1 MTQNVG
7 LMFFGYAASGDTVE
21 TREDMQLASLERTQ
35 VTVGGLGTDHPAG
48 TAQMPTLLWRITSP
62 KDGHIFR
69 PTQSSHN
76 VALTLPMEVESL
88 FPPFEAR

>member
-1 MTQNVG
+1 
-7 LMFFGYAASGDTVE
+7 MFFGYAASGDTVE

-48 TAQMPTLLWRITSP
+48 TAQMPMLLWRITSP